1 MKKKILLILV
11 MFIVPFCKVG
21 ASSSYTVQMVANKTG
36 NKTVGTYSS
45 YGSALSVMNSQNS
58 SSDNVATIYKDG
70 VPIDS
75 KYALFKFKPG
85 VFNLYQNSN
94 DSSAYTTISS
104 YYGSDAA
111 LLGYS
116 DGRVKI
122 MISGFIGWTDINN
135 GVVTPISLLGVD
147 GNVIKVDGGYGIRIR
162 KSPSLSGEKIT
173 KVTSTTNFNYYETKD
188 NDGYTW
194 FKINYNGSDAWI
206 AKTDNVTVLN
216 GETSIL
222 TYYNNYSQTGNLI
235 HHYEYYVGNG
245 YTDYFINLGTAPSF
259 LKSDVKYYSFDG
271 NYFYSNITSM
281 LDDYRSGDYKNSINY
296 NNPYYNYYLYLSS
309 KSTTRYT
316 AEDFDNIIKN
326 KGYNESTSKLFGTG
340 VYFKE
345 AEEKYGQNALMMFGT
360 AMNESAN
367 GTSKIAMDKNN
378 LFGYG
383 ASDSSPYENAYSYN
397 SVKDSIMDYAKRT
410 DGNYSSAKSGSY
422 YYGSHYGNKSSGR
435 NVKYATDPYWGE
447 KQARNSFTNDIN
459 YGGKDYNSNT
469 IGAVYKNLSDVWIF
483 DKPERTS
490 EAHIYTLKNPK
501 NNFKVYNMS
510 LNVVDKVTG
519 LNGVEFYKVYTD
531 LSSDEGPLYGYIP
544 VEEVYVS
551 NNQPTINASDKEIKI
566 NSNFDYLNNVTAYDK
581 EDGDITS
588 KITYEGKVDTTKEGE
603 YEVTYTAV
611 DNNNFHV
618 SKTIKIK
625 VVSNN
630 DVIINASDKEI
641 KQYTSFDYMS
651 SVSAK
656 DDEEDL
662 TDKITYEG
670 EVDTTKV
677 GEYEVVYSVLKNN
690 KKTSKKITVKVIK
703 DSEPVIEAS
712 DKEIYLNS
720 KFEPLEGVKA
730 HDDEDGELTNI
741 TYESNVDTSKIGE
754 YEVTYKVSDKNKQQ
768 TVKKI
773 KVNVILNQL
782 PIIEASDK
790 TINQNDNFN
799 PLDGIKASDKEDGDL
814 TSKIIYDSNVDT
826 SKIGEY
832 KIVYSVTDSYNQT
845 VSKTI
850 KVSVVEKQAKKVEG
864 LFYLDYLK
872 ENDGKLQIKGYNT
885 INGIDNNLSENIEYY
900 IVLKN
905 QANNT
910 VFSQKLDRIIEKNNI
925 PFTPTNNDNKDYT
938 YSWFTGN
945 INIDE
950 INQGDYTAYV
960 KAVSNNYYSES
971 LMQNMLL
978 NEQTSEYST
987 SAKSVTITS
996 DYLSEDIPMTFTI
1009 RNKKI
1014 ASKETRFDSNQ
1025 YSYLE
1030 SIVFKNNLVYFKGAS
1045 YSVNLDM
1052 RKEANLSRQI
1062 VFENVDSFEK
1072 YTFDLDYISKG
1083 SFDIS
1088 LTVNDNFGKEKPL
1101 AWYEKGIDLSNLN
1114 KGKYAI
1120 YIVNKSNV
1128 SDYGELNDVMMIANL
1143 NKANNKI
1150 NNKTYKFSIN
1160 DNLRYRVE
1168 LTIE

>member
-1 MKKKILLILV
+1 MKKKILLILI
-11 MFIVPFCKVG
+11 MLIVPFCKVG

-45 YGSALSVMNSQNS
+45 YDSALSVMNNQNS

-85 VFNLYQNSN
+85 VFYLYQNKN
-94 DSSAYTTISS
+94 DSSAYTSISS

-111 LLGYS
+111 LLGYA

-135 GVVTPISLLGVD
+135 GVVTPISLLGAS

-162 KSPSLSGEKIT
+162 KSASLSGEVIT

-216 GETSIL
+216 SDASIL
-222 TYYNNYSQTGNLI
+222 TYYNKYSQTGNLI

-259 LKSDVKYYSFDG
+259 LEPDVKYYSFDG

-281 LDDYRSGDYKNSINY
+281 LDDYRNGDYKNSINY

-326 KGYNESTSKLFGTG
+326 KGYNENTSKLFGTG
-340 VYFKE
+340 IYFKE

-383 ASDSSPYENAYSYN
+383 ASDSSPYENAYSYD

-410 DGNYSSAKSGSY
+410 NGSYSSAKSGSY

-490 EAHIYTLKNPK
+490 EAHIYTLKNPYS
-501 NNFKVYNMS
+501 NFKVYNMS

-551 NNQPTINASDKEIKI
+551 NNQPVINASDKEIKI

-581 EDGDITS
+581 EDGDLTS
-588 KITYEGKVDTTKEGE
+588 KITYEGEVDTTKEGE
-603 YEVTYTAV
+603 YEVTYTTI

-618 SKTIKIK
+618 SKTVKIK

-630 DVIINASDKEI
+630 DVIINASDKEV

-670 EVDTTKV
+670 EADTTKV
-677 GEYEVVYSVLKNN
+677 GEYEVVYNVVKNN

-703 DSEPVIEAS
+703 DNEPVIEAN

-720 KFEPLEGVKA
+720 NFDPLEGVKV
-730 HDDEDGELTNI
+730 HDEEDGDLTSKI
-741 TYESNVDTSKIGE
+741 IYEGNVDTSKIGE

-768 TVKKI
+768 TTKKI
-773 KVNVILNQL
+773 TVNVILNQL

-799 PLDGIKASDKEDGDL
+799 PLEGIKASDKEDGDL
-814 TSKIIYDSNVDT
+814 TSKITYEGEVDT

-864 LFYLDYLK
+864 ISYLEY
-872 ENDGKLQIKGYNT
+872 IKNVSGRLEIMGYNT
-885 INGIDNNLSENIEYY
+885 IQGIDNNLNVNIEYKVLFENIETGNV
-900 IVLKN
+900 IE
-905 QANNT
+905 
-910 VFSQKLDRIIEKNNI
+910 QKAARITDKSLMTRPIYSLDGN
-925 PFTPTNNDNKDYT
+925 DYT
-938 YSWFTGN
+938 YSWYKIDIDFSNIPQGN
-945 INIDE
+945 YKMYI
-950 INQGDYTAYV
+950 
-960 KAVSNNYYSES
+960 VSSSDNYYSKS
-971 LMQNMLL
+971 IINNKL
-978 NEQTSEYST
+978 NKTQEGSWSGDKEVVIRNNYSYDN
-987 SAKSVTITS
+987 SPIELIV
-996 DYLSEDIPMTFTI
+996 
-1009 RNKKI
+1009 RNKKL
-1014 ASKETRFDSNQ
+1014 ASKTASVYYNQFDKYVKFEFNNDGKLHLRGLS
-1025 YSYLE
+1025 YSYG
-1030 SIVFKNNLVYFKGAS
+1030 S
-1045 YSVNLDM
+1045 NLDSSLDVT
-1052 RKEANLSRQI
+1052 RKI
-1062 VFENVDSFEK
+1062 IFENMD
-1072 YTFDLDYISKG
+1072 TFDTYTKNLGSITDGDY
-1083 SFDIS
+1083 
-1088 LTVNDNFGKEKPL
+1088 L
-1101 AWYEKGIDLSNLN
+1101 AILPESDNLN
-1114 KGKYAI
+1114 KTRAWYDNNIDISDIPKGNYVI
-1120 YIVNKSNV
+1120 YITTSSNIT
-1128 SDYGELNDVMMIANL
+1128 DIYEFTEKLNRSLDNV
-1143 NKANNKI
+1143 KANINGKKYSFKI
-1150 NNKTYKFSIN
+1150 NYKRGNRI
-1160 DNLRYRVE
+1160 E
-1168 LTIE
+1168 LTVK